1 MWVGIFTLHI
11 HYCTNR
17 GIINVTAMGKELPYS
32 WLTARR
38 MFSRTLKYISRY
50 TTDILC
56 LHIPPPHIL
65 IGEKSVFPWFFESLK
80 RPIYGH
86 SRNSLLYYS
95 LYLR

>member
-56 LHIPPPHIL
+56 LHIPPPHM
-65 IGEKSVFPWFFESLK
+65 
-80 RPIYGH
+80 Y
-86 SRNSLLYYS
+86 SLLLHSCCDCFKNIYINKCNLMVFH
-95 LYLR
+95 LYI